1 MENITKISDLP
12 QDGQGMQLSNQY
24 ASNIPPP
31 AAINVSKA
39 SKMDP
44 DTPTN
49 YTPINTHPNPYGIS
63 GQNPIMDNQGQSVN
77 MGNNMPQQSS
87 ENIQMQVNNGM
98 ESLQNL
104 QQQRLPSRDIP
115 QDTTQYSN
123 DNRVQPNY
131 IPQPESNRDY
141 VREQE
146 DMTERNLR
154 EYEKKQQNVSYWD
167 MIFTDIQTPI
177 FIAVLFF
184 LFQLP
189 IVNTIIFKR
198 FAFLSLYNEDG
209 NFNTGGLLF
218 KSTLFGLIY
227 LLTYKF
233 TTFISEF

>member
-12 QDGQGMQLSNQY
+12 TDGIGIQTQNQY

-31 AAINVSKA
+31 ATINVSKT

-44 DTPTN
+44 DASTN
-49 YTPINTHPNPYGIS
+49 YTPLNTHPNPYGIS
-63 GQNPIMDNQGQSVN
+63 DKNPIMDNI
-77 MGNNMPQQSS
+77 PQQSMHNVPQQS
-87 ENIQMQVNNGM
+87 NENIQMQINNGM

-115 QDTTQYSN
+115 QTTTQYSN
-123 DNRVQPNY
+123 DNQVQPNY
-131 IPQPESNRDY
+131 IPQPETNRDY

-154 EYEKKQQNVSYWD
+154 EYEKKQQNLSYWD
-167 MIFTDIQTPI
+167 LIFTDIQTPI
-177 FIAVLFF
+177 FIAILFF
-184 LFQLP
+184 IFQLP

-209 NFNTGGLLF
+209 NFNTSGLIF

-233 TTFISEF
+233 TTFISEI

>member
-12 QDGQGMQLSNQY
+12 TDGIGMQGSNQY

-63 GQNPIMDNQGQSVN
+63 GQNPIMDNPAQSMN

-87 ENIQMQVNNGM
+87 ENIQMQINNGM

-123 DNRVQPNY
+123 DNHVQPNY
-131 IPQPESNRDY
+131 IPQPESKRDY

-154 EYEKKQQNVSYWD
+154 EYEKKQQNLSYWD
-167 MIFTDIQTPI
+167 IIFTDVQTPI

-184 LFQLP
+184 SYLFFV
-189 IVNTIIFKR
+189 VN
-198 FAFLSLYNEDG
+198 
-209 NFNTGGLLF
+209 
-218 KSTLFGLIY
+218 
-227 LLTYKF
+227 
-233 TTFISEF
+233 

>member
-12 QDGQGMQLSNQY
+12 TDGIGMQGSNQY

-63 GQNPIMDNQGQSVN
+63 GQNPIMDNPSQSMN

-87 ENIQMQVNNGM
+87 ENIQMQINNGM

-123 DNRVQPNY
+123 DNHVQPNY
-131 IPQPESNRDY
+131 IPQPESKRDY

-154 EYEKKQQNVSYWD
+154 EYEKKQQNLSYWD
-167 MIFTDIQTPI
+167 IIFTDVQTPI

-184 LFQLP
+184 VFQLP

-198 FAFLSLYNEDG
+198 FSFLSLYKM
-209 NFNTGGLLF
+209 T
-218 KSTLFGLIY
+218 
-227 LLTYKF
+227 
-233 TTFISEF
+233 

>member
-12 QDGQGMQLSNQY
+12 TDGIGMQGSNQY

-63 GQNPIMDNQGQSVN
+63 GQNPIMDNPSQSMN

-87 ENIQMQVNNGM
+87 ENIQMQINNSM

-123 DNRVQPNY
+123 DNHVQPNY
-131 IPQPESNRDY
+131 IPQPESKRDY

-154 EYEKKQQNVSYWD
+154 EYEKKQQNLSYWD
-167 MIFTDIQTPI
+167 IIFTDVQTPI
-177 FIAVLFF
+177 FIAVLF
-184 LFQLP
+184 
-189 IVNTIIFKR
+189 
-198 FAFLSLYNEDG
+198 
-209 NFNTGGLLF
+209 
-218 KSTLFGLIY
+218 
-227 LLTYKF
+227 
-233 TTFISEF
+233 